1 MPAWRVLNVLSS
13 IKAAVEVVEETHM
26 EDYTYWEMEKP
37 VALPWATL
45 PEKKRCGGNFLKIL
59 GVTE

>member
-13 IKAAVEVVEETHM
+13 IKATVEVVEETHG
-26 EDYTYWEMEKP
+26 EDYTYWETGKP

-45 PEKKRCGGNFLKIL
+45 PEKTMWWELLENIGCY
-59 GVTE
+59 

>member
-13 IKAAVEVVEETHM
+13 IKAAVEVVEEAHM
-26 EDYTYWEMEKP
+26 EDYTYWEMGKP

-45 PEKKRCGGNFLKIL
+45 PEKRTMWWELLENIGCY
-59 GVTE
+59 